1 MAVDYHNDRGVV
13 VLMFQGDTSDQE
25 IEAAIVGL
33 AGDPQVPR
41 LCRLLVDARGSS
53 SLGRRSPETI
63 RSLVELVSRHGE
75 RFGWRLAVLVAQD
88 VQFGMTRMASAY
100 GDARALDIRAFRDDE
115 EARTWLAE
123 SQRDG
128 NVA

>member
-1 MAVDYHNDRGVV
+1 MAVEYRLERGVI
-13 VLMFQGDTSDQE
+13 VLAFQGDTSDPE
-25 IEAAIVGL
+25 IEAAL
-33 AGDPQVPR
+33 DALDEDPAVPR
-41 LCRLLVDARGSS
+41 HCRLLVDARGSS

-63 RSLVELVSRHGE
+63 RYLVELLSRRGD

-88 VQFGMTRMASAY
+88 VQFGMTRMASAF
-100 GDARALDIRAFRDDE
+100 GDARALDIRAFRDGE

-123 SQRDG
+123 TKRNG